1 VDLSLF
7 RRRSFSAGTAI
18 NAAFMCFFG
27 SFMLGITVLLQS
39 GLGLSPLQSGLSFT
53 PLGVA
58 FALTSLAGS
67 QLRARY
73 GTSVIARGAMVAA
86 TGVAALLIE
95 LWVAGSS
102 VTVLGLVIPMTVVGI
117 GTGMVIPSL
126 IGVVLPGV
134 DPHRAGAASGVL
146 TTAQQFASATG
157 VAVLGVVFFN
167 ALGSAPDTS
176 TYTSAILPMLV
187 FNLALLTGALL
198 LTRVLAPE
206 RQDQVGILAR
216 IRELADSVAA

>member
-1 VDLSLF
+1 
-7 RRRSFSAGTAI
+7 
-18 NAAFMCFFG
+18 
-27 SFMLGITVLLQS
+27 MLGITVLLQS
-39 GLGLSPLQSGLSFT
+39 GLGLNPLQSGLSFT

-58 FALTSLAGS
+58 FALTSLAGN

-73 GTSVIARGAMVAA
+73 GTSVIARGAMVASA
-86 TGVAALLIE
+86 GVTALLIE

-102 VTVLGLVIPMTVVGI
+102 ITVAGLVIPMTVVGI

-126 IGVVLPGV
+126 IGVVLTGV

-157 VAVLGVVFFN
+157 VAILGVVFFN
-167 ALGSAPDTS
+167 ALGSAPDLS
-176 TYTSAILPMLV
+176 TYASAILPMLV

-198 LTRVLAPE
+198 LTRLLAPE

-216 IRELADSVAA
+216 IRELAESVAA